1 MINKKLAVLILAAGT
16 SSRLGESKQLVRYKR
31 KTLLEHACQKALE
44 VSDDVFVVLGSN
56 SEICKEKIKNLSVK
70 TIFNKDFREGLS
82 SSIRTGISRIEEYDN
97 VLIMLCDQ
105 PFIPVNHMKKIVNL
119 SQKENKIICSLYNQK
134 HAVPVIFP
142 KKYFNQLKKL
152 NGDTG
157 AKIIIM
163 ENNHTIIPLED
174 KYAIDIDTKED
185 LKLLKLN

>member
-82 SSIRTGISRIEEYDN
+82 SSIRAGISKVEEYDN

-142 KKYFNQLKKL
+142 NKYFDQLKKL
-152 NGDTG
+152 KGDNG
-157 AKIIIM
+157 ARIIIM

-185 LKLLKLN
+185 LKLLKFK